1 MKEAFNV
8 DEEWWRK
15 QISRLCYSL
24 VFTSGSSLSPTVF
37 QDLMTG
43 RWYRQNRV

>member
-15 QISRLCYSL
+15 QTSRLYYSL
-24 VFTSGSSLSPTVF
+24 VFTSGSSLTVF